1 MRKRSALVAV
11 TLLVAGLT
19 GGASASTPASGP
31 CSVTLTQTPNG
42 LFTSAD
48 LFCVDATAGGPGDDT
63 GAYHF
68 DFVPPLNC
76 SSPSGTVGVF
86 PRGPVSADPA
96 ATDETGLPG
105 PATYTTELSAVLYF
119 AFADPVVEADATP
132 LSATKARLSQET
144 HNFTVRIDCADAAGN
159 GSFSE

>member
-1 MRKRSALVAV
+1 MGKRSALVAV
-11 TLLVAGLT
+11 PLLVAGLT

-31 CSVTLTQTPNG
+31 CSATLTQTPNG

-68 DFVPPLNC
+68 DFAPPLNC
-76 SSPSGTVGVF
+76 SSPSGTVAVF

-105 PATYTTELSAVLYF
+105 PATYTTELGAVLYF
-119 AFADPVVEADATP
+119 TFTDPVVEAVANPALPATA
-132 LSATKARLSQET
+132 SVSQET
-144 HNFTVRIDCADAAGN
+144 HNFTMRIDCADAAGN